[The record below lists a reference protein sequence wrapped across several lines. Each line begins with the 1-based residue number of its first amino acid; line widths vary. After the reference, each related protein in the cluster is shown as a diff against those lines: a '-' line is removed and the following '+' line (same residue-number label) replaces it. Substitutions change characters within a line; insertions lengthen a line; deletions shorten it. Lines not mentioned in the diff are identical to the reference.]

1 MIKRRFA
8 LCLIAGLL
16 LLPMAA
22 LRPARADGA
31 TAEAILPEGAGDVAW
46 RLTDGD
52 ENSRVQIGR
61 EETLALRLPEGAEYL
76 LLTWHQPP
84 EDVSI
89 AQFNGAG
96 AAIAGRCG
104 FPERAALCCPNTG

>member
-61 EETLALRLPEGAEYL
+61 EETLALRLP
-76 LLTWHQPP
+76 
-84 EDVSI
+84 
-89 AQFNGAG
+89 
-96 AAIAGRCG
+96 
-104 FPERAALCCPNTG
+104 